1 MPYINCKSTNENIQI
16 YYEDLGKNNPVVFI
30 SGWPLTHA
38 MWEYQAT
45 PLREAGFRCITYDR
59 RGFGQSDQSLN
70 NYSYDALAD
79 DLKCLLDELNLQD
92 VTLVGFSMG
101 GGEVVRYCS
110 KYNCERISKIV
121 LISSVVPYML
131 KTDDNPEGVALEEF
145 QGFDNNIRQDRS
157 AFLQDFGKHFY
168 GVNFI
173 NRPVSQG
180 ILDWTFSLASTAS
193 QKATL
198 ACMQSFSQT
207 DFRNELPLIKVPT
220 LIIHGDADKTV
231 PIKATSEQAASLI
244 PDAVYKVYDGAP
256 HGLFITDKERL
267 TQDIASFITSGTV
280 DVNETYISGDVDIL
294 PSNDDALVTRD

>member
-1 MPYINCKSTNENIQI
+1 MPYLSCKSNNENIQI
-16 YYEDLGKNNPVVFI
+16 YYEDLGKSNPVVFI

-59 RGFGQSDQSLN
+59 RGFGQSDQSLD
-70 NYSYDALAD
+70 NYDYDTLAE
-79 DLKCLLDELNLQD
+79 DLKCLLENLNVQD
-92 VTLVGFSMG
+92 ATLVGFSMG

-110 KYNCERISKIV
+110 KYNCERVSKVV
-121 LISSVVPYML
+121 LISSVAPYML
-131 KTDDNPEGVALEEF
+131 KTEDNPEGVALEEF

-198 ACMQSFSQT
+198 ACMKSFSQT
-207 DFRNELPLIKVPT
+207 DFRSELPLIKVPT

-244 PDAVYKVYDGAP
+244 PGAVYKVYDGAP

-280 DVNETYISGDVDIL
+280 DVNETYISGGVDIL